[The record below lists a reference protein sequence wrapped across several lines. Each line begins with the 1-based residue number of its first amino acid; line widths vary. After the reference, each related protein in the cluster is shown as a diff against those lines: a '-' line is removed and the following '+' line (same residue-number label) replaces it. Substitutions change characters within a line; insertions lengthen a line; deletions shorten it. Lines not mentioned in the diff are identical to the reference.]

1 MRSMG
6 GRILLSIVVALWA
19 LLIAATSY
27 WYHTAKSML
36 QEEFD
41 HGLSTEVGTLATL
54 LDHEGTDVE
63 LDFADE
69 LLPHFRPG
77 PMAAY
82 FQIWR
87 LDGTVVERSQSMR
100 NDDLP
105 LRFGTTEE
113 PDIWDLELPN
123 GRPGRACGTAF
134 SILQDS
140 ELGLPRSE
148 RLAAAIPVRIVVA
161 KDRQRLDNSL
171 ATIQLSIAVAGIGF
185 ALAASVI
192 VVLVIH
198 RGLSPLRRLA

>member
-1 MRSMG
+1 MG

-100 NDDLP
+100 NDD
-105 LRFGTTEE
+105 
-113 PDIWDLELPN
+113 
-123 GRPGRACGTAF
+123 
-134 SILQDS
+134 
-140 ELGLPRSE
+140 
-148 RLAAAIPVRIVVA
+148 
-161 KDRQRLDNSL
+161 
-171 ATIQLSIAVAGIGF
+171 
-185 ALAASVI
+185 
-192 VVLVIH
+192 VVLVQEVAALEEIEPIEVGGTQH
-198 RGLSPLRRLA
+198 NHDRQQYKIDVVGAQELRDTLATCRCG